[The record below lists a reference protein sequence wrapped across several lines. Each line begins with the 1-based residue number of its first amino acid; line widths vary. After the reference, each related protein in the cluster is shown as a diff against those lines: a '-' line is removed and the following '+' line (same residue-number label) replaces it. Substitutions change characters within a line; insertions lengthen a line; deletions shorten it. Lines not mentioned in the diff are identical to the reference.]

1 MAHLSIDFY
10 SKSVMRITNMKVII
24 PNDLIPVMREGN
36 KAYERPMGLLILLHG
51 FSGASMDWITGSRVQ
66 ELAITY
72 NLMVVMPSGDNSF
85 YLNGKGADMAYEDLI
100 AKEIPE
106 YLRKTFCMDF
116 GPENTY
122 IGGLSMGGFGAIHT
136 GLKYPEVFGKIFAL
150 SSALIVNQIAGLKP
164 EMQDPALML
173 DYDYYERCFGN
184 LEQLKHSENDPEFLI
199 KKHMQSGSRIP
210 DIYMACGTED
220 FLLKENRE
228 FRDFLIQNK
237 IMVDYHESQGI
248 HDWKFWNQ
256 YLEPAICWMT
266 QEEKV

>member
-24 PNDLIPVMREGN
+24 PNDLLPVMREGN

-136 GLKYPEVFGKIFAL
+136 GLKYPEVFEKIFVGNIHGFSMDEVMSFVASL
-150 SSALIVNQIAGLKP
+150 P
-164 EMQDPALML
+164 EDDDELAKQVLAFAN
-173 DYDYYERCFGN
+173 E
-184 LEQLKHSENDPEFLI
+184 S
-199 KKHMQSGSRIP
+199 
-210 DIYMACGTED
+210 
-220 FLLKENRE
+220 
-228 FRDFLIQNK
+228 NK
-237 IMVDYHESQGI
+237 
-248 HDWKFWNQ
+248 
-256 YLEPAICWMT
+256 
-266 QEEKV
+266 